1 MKSSIENLE
10 DSKVKVTIEVSE
22 EQIEEAI
29 DVAFKKIAKE
39 VKMPGFRQ
47 GKAPRKVLEA
57 KFGKEYARTE
67 ALNEIIGDVYF
78 QAVNEH
84 ELDVIAQPDVEIIDG
99 QEAGPV
105 SFEATVEVRPQII
118 IEGYENLQIEIPSIE
133 VTEDEINESIDRIR
147 QQAAERTEVKRAA
160 IYGDFVTMDL
170 SGSINGE
177 AEESLTADGFTFEIG
192 SGFIIESINEAL
204 LGAEIGETV
213 EFEGDHPAEED
224 SKLSFKA
231 AITQIEEKQLPDL
244 TDELVAE
251 LTEFDSIDLLTED
264 TQNRLDEMKRTQ
276 APSQISG
283 KISEKLSELITDE
296 LPEPLIQEQ
305 IQNQI
310 QDMAMRMAQQGMQF
324 EQFLEATGQSIEE
337 MVENLREPAQQSV
350 KTDLALRSI
359 ASSEKF
365 EISESDLDEEI
376 EEIAKQYAW
385 RSAVETNEVDL
396 EKELTP
402 EEVDAVIA
410 PRLSEEKEKLELS
423 LKENGQIRMLKTDL
437 LKQKALKFIEDSITI
452 TDEDGN
458 ELNREE
464 LLLDKNTDKGSD
476 LSETSNNPNSDNPD
490 AEEDSSD

>member
-160 IYGDFVTMDL
+160 IDGDFVTMDL
-170 SGSINGE
+170 SGSINGV
-177 AEESLTADGFTFEIG
+177 AGESLAADVVT
-192 SGFIIESINEAL
+192 
-204 LGAEIGETV
+204 
-213 EFEGDHPAEED
+213 
-224 SKLSFKA
+224 
-231 AITQIEEKQLPDL
+231 
-244 TDELVAE
+244 
-251 LTEFDSIDLLTED
+251 
-264 TQNRLDEMKRTQ
+264 
-276 APSQISG
+276 
-283 KISEKLSELITDE
+283 
-296 LPEPLIQEQ
+296 
-305 IQNQI
+305 
-310 QDMAMRMAQQGMQF
+310 
-324 EQFLEATGQSIEE
+324 
-337 MVENLREPAQQSV
+337 
-350 KTDLALRSI
+350 
-359 ASSEKF
+359 
-365 EISESDLDEEI
+365 
-376 EEIAKQYAW
+376 
-385 RSAVETNEVDL
+385 
-396 EKELTP
+396 
-402 EEVDAVIA
+402 
-410 PRLSEEKEKLELS
+410 
-423 LKENGQIRMLKTDL
+423 
-437 LKQKALKFIEDSITI
+437 
-452 TDEDGN
+452 
-458 ELNREE
+458 
-464 LLLDKNTDKGSD
+464 
-476 LSETSNNPNSDNPD
+476 
-490 AEEDSSD
+490 